1 MRNQKWHSITRVLP
15 VALIFSLVGCSASDH
30 QGRNQTERPPA
41 PVKVSPVEHGPISL
55 LRTFSGTLEPGAEFV
70 VSPKLS
76 GRVEQVL
83 FEIGDPIAR
92 GSVVAHLDRDE
103 LEQTLIQVEADLLVA
118 KANLAEARSALEISQ
133 REIERTS
140 TLFQRGVASDSE
152 LDAAKTNLLA
162 TEAKVE
168 VFEAQLTRAEAAV
181 RSAKIR
187 ISYARVTAEWPEGDS
202 MRLVAERYLDAGQTV
217 TANEPLLRIVDIQR
231 LIGVFYVTEKDYARL
246 TPGQTVELKTDAFP
260 NESFEAVIAR
270 ISPVF
275 ETASRQARVELTVL
289 NSDHRLKPGMFIRA
303 TVELDHVPDA
313 VLIPEDALVTRQNR
327 QGVFLVGANQTTA
340 HWQPVTLGIREGNR
354 IQISQPPLSGKVV
367 TLGQQLIDD
376 GSLIAIANETETIV
390 AEKNSGG

>member
-1 MRNQKWHSITRVLP
+1 MRNQKWHSITRAFSI
-15 VALIFSLVGCSASDH
+15 ALMFILAGCSDGGPH
-30 QGRNQTERPPA
+30 GRTPGERPPA
-41 PVKVSPVEHGPISL
+41 PVKVSPIEHGPISL

-76 GRVEQVL
+76 GRVEEIL
-83 FEIGDPIAR
+83 FEIGDPITR

-140 TLFQRGVASDSE
+140 TLFDRGVASDSE

-181 RSAKIR
+181 RAANIR
-187 ISYARVTAEWPEGDS
+187 IAYARVTAEWPEGDS

-217 TANEPLLRIVDIQR
+217 AANEPLLRIVDIHP
-231 LIGVFYVTEKDYARL
+231 LVGVIHVTERDYARL
-246 TPGQTVELKTDAFP
+246 TPGQAVHLTTDAYP
-260 NESFEAVIAR
+260 GEIFEGMIAR
-270 ISPVF
+270 IAPVF
-275 ETASRQARVELTVL
+275 RSTSRQARVELTIPIA
-289 NSDHRLKPGMFIRA
+289 DHRLKPGMFVRA
-303 TVELDHVPDA
+303 TVELEREPDA
-313 VLIPEDALVTRQNR
+313 VIVPEAALVTRQDTE
-327 QGVFLVGANQTTA
+327 GVFLVSPDGTSVQ
-340 HWQPVTLGIREGNR
+340 WQPVAAGIREGDR
-354 IQISQPPLSGKVV
+354 LQIVSPPLRGEVV

-376 GSLIAIANETETIV
+376 GSLIRIAGETAPVKEEVT
-390 AEKNSGG
+390 GG

>member
-1 MRNQKWHSITRVLP
+1 RTP
-15 VALIFSLVGCSASDH
+15 G
-30 QGRNQTERPPA
+30 ERPPA
-41 PVKVSPVEHGPISL
+41 PVKVSPIEHGPISL

-76 GRVEQVL
+76 GRVEEIL
-83 FEIGDPIAR
+83 FEIGDPITR

-140 TLFQRGVASDSE
+140 TLFDRGVASDSE

-181 RSAKIR
+181 RAANIR
-187 ISYARVTAEWPEGDS
+187 IAYARVTAEWPEGDS

-217 TANEPLLRIVDIQR
+217 AANEPLLRIVDIHP
-231 LIGVFYVTEKDYARL
+231 LVGVIHVTERDYARL
-246 TPGQTVELKTDAFP
+246 TPGQAVHLTTDAYP
-260 NESFEAVIAR
+260 GEIFEGMIAR
-270 ISPVF
+270 IAPVF
-275 ETASRQARVELTVL
+275 RSTSRQARVELTIP
-289 NSDHRLKPGMFIRA
+289 NADHRLKPGMFVRA
-303 TVELDHVPDA
+303 TVELEREPDA
-313 VLIPEDALVTRQNR
+313 VIVPEAALVTRQDTE
-327 QGVFLVGANQTTA
+327 GVFLVSPDGTSVQ
-340 HWQPVTLGIREGNR
+340 WQPVAAGIREGDR
-354 IQISQPPLSGKVV
+354 LQIVSPPLRGEVV

-376 GSLIAIANETETIV
+376 GSLIRIAGETAPVKEEVT
-390 AEKNSGG
+390 GG